1 MSKKKHIFLT
11 MFISFLA
18 VLLHCFISL
27 YLTPKITN
35 NVGVEAYGFVNLA
48 KQFTSYGTIIMT
60 ALNSYAARYMSVS
73 YMQGRLNEYK
83 RYYNT
88 VLFGDLVIGGILFV
102 IGLVCIINLEHLLQV
117 PIDVLKDV
125 KLLFFLTFL
134 TFYFTTVSTVFFTTG
149 HVKDRL
155 DIVNSIKGLSYVV
168 EILILIFA
176 YAFCRPTVWYVGLAT
191 LAAALI
197 LFFGTAIMTKRLIPD
212 SKIKVTLFD
221 FASMRKLV
229 VNGFWNAANSM
240 GNALNTGLDL
250 LVSNIL
256 LSALSMGQVSIAKTI
271 NGMIYTLYS
280 TIAQPFQ
287 PAFLRKYSDNDLPG
301 LIRELKY
308 SMKVCGI
315 ITNVIFAGFCVLG
328 LQFYKLWIP
337 SQDTL
342 LVHRLTVLAML
353 PCISEGCVYPLYY
366 IYTLTVKNKVP
377 CIITII
383 GGLSN
388 VLAMFLLI
396 RFTDMGVYSI
406 VVTTAV
412 IMNVIN
418 FITNPLYMCHCLRIS
433 KKTFYPNIFLNVLCC
448 GSALVAMQL
457 IVHFMPRNI
466 GWGYFFLQ
474 VVVCT
479 LAGATVQILIGFKP
493 SEILQIL
500 KRLSSKLH
508 IKRF

>member
-1 MSKKKHIFLT
+1 M
-11 MFISFLA
+11 
-18 VLLHCFISL
+18 
-27 YLTPKITN
+27 
-35 NVGVEAYGFVNLA
+35 
-48 KQFTSYGTIIMT
+48 
-60 ALNSYAARYMSVS
+60 
-73 YMQGRLNEYK
+73 
-83 RYYNT
+83 
-88 VLFGDLVIGGILFV
+88 
-102 IGLVCIINLEHLLQV
+102 
-117 PIDVLKDV
+117 
-125 KLLFFLTFL
+125 
-134 TFYFTTVSTVFFTTG
+134 
-149 HVKDRL
+149 
-155 DIVNSIKGLSYVV
+155 
-168 EILILIFA
+168 
-176 YAFCRPTVWYVGLAT
+176 
-191 LAAALI
+191 
-197 LFFGTAIMTKRLIPD
+197 
-212 SKIKVTLFD
+212 
-221 FASMRKLV
+221 

-466 GWGYFFLQ
+466 GW
-474 VVVCT
+474 
-479 LAGATVQILIGFKP
+479 
-493 SEILQIL
+493 
-500 KRLSSKLH
+500 
-508 IKRF
+508 